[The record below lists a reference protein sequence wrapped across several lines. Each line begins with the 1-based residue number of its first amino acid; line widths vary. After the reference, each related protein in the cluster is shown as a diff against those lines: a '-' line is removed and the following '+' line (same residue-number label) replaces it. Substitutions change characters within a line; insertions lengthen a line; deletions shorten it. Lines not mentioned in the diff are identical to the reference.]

1 MDLDL
6 IEQHNYTQ
14 LKNSVELN
22 LTNMDLD
29 P

>member
-6 IEQHNYTQ
+6 NNKSKTAIITSQ
-14 LKNSVELN
+14 LN

-29 P
+29 DKR